1 MGWRE
6 GGMVNTATLEVCNLR
21 RRPPGRGAG
30 DESQA
35 FDHQTGEGSEGNI
48 PELHSSS
55 TMLAG
60 AVTLRGLHLFFV
72 FRCFPQK
79 VSIQVGFV
87 QVVVKEGHIPPM
99 SSL

>member
-21 RRPPGRGAG
+21 RRPPGRGAA

-55 TMLAG
+55 TMLAV
-60 AVTLRGLHLFFV
+60 AVTLRGRHLF
-72 FRCFPQK
+72 PN
-79 VSIQVGFV
+79 
-87 QVVVKEGHIPPM
+87 PPATAEP
-99 SSL
+99 STLCPTWF